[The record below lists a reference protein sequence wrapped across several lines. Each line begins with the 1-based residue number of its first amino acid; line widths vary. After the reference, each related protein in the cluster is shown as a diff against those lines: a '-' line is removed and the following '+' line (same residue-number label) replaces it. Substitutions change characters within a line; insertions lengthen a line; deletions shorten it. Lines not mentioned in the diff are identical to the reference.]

1 MSRWNHSQARLFLV
15 LAVVFMVTRN
25 HQWTPVLHLPDA
37 SLAVFFLAGMLLASR
52 WAFPALCLLGASVDA
67 WAITQG
73 GVSSYCVTPA
83 YALLLPASATLWL
96 SGRLCARLSL
106 KHLRD
111 GFALS
116 LGVCLATLGA
126 ELFSSGGF
134 YFLSGRFPHPTVF
147 GFLPRLLQYSP
158 AVIGATVCYVV
169 IGMILKQLVRS
180 HRPTAASNL
189 RDLELPRH
197 L

>member
-1 MSRWNHSQARLFLV
+1 MSRWNPSQTRLFLV
-15 LAVVFMVTRN
+15 LAIVFMVTRN

-37 SLAVFFLAGMLLASR
+37 SLAVFFLAGMLLTSR
-52 WAFPALCLLGASVDA
+52 WTFPALCLLGAGVDA

-96 SGRLCARLSL
+96 SGRLSARLSL
-106 KHLRD
+106 KHPGD

-116 LGVCLATLGA
+116 LGVSLSTLGA

-134 YFLSGRFPHPTVF
+134 YFLSGRFPHPTLS

-158 AVIGATVCYVV
+158 AVIGATLCYVAMA
-169 IGMILKQLVRS
+169 MILKQLVYSQRS
-180 HRPTAASNL
+180 TVPNL
-189 RDLELPRH
+189 RNLELPRH
-197 L
+197 P